1 MTEFPCHND
10 EPSLRNAVSVVSQ
23 RVDVF
28 SGTLRYNLT
37 MANESAS
44 DEQIH
49 AVLNE
54 VGLRSLLEGQGLDAW
69 IGEGGRQLSGGERR
83 RVGIARALLRDT
95 PIMLLDEPTEGLDSK
110 TERKILSSLMNHAE
124 NRTLIF
130 ITHRLAGLGE
140 MDQICLMD
148 NGEIIEQGTHE
159 VLLKQQ
165 GRYAEL
171 THRLH

>member
-1 MTEFPCHND
+1 
-10 EPSLRNAVSVVSQ
+10 
-23 RVDVF
+23 
-28 SGTLRYNLT
+28 
-37 MANESAS
+37 
-44 DEQIH
+44 
-49 AVLNE
+49 
-54 VGLRSLLEGQGLDAW
+54 
-69 IGEGGRQLSGGERR
+69 
-83 RVGIARALLRDT
+83 
-95 PIMLLDEPTEGLDSK
+95 MLLDEPTEGLDSK